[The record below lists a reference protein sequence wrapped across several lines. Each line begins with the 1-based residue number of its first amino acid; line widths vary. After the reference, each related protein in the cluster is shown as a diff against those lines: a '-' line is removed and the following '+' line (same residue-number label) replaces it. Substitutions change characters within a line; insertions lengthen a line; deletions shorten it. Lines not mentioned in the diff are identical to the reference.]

1 MVSSIIEKVSHFFAD
16 NRPLSLLLLVSIVLF
31 GVVAFFV
38 MPKQYNP
45 EIVRPAFVLNFNYE
59 GATKDEAL
67 NRVGY
72 ELIEKL
78 QVVPGVDD
86 IFTRVSDGAN
96 ISSTVIFEVGYDKAQ
111 AKVDLL
117 TQLQGYSNLSS
128 GAVSQLQVQEINP
141 ETIPVLQIVFSSE
154 NLTLSE
160 VREQVLSLRSSVLQ
174 VEGVSEMKVAG
185 GENNSI
191 NIEVDPVKLQRAG
204 ISLVSLNAVLDSAK
218 IRIRNTGFEDGRYA
232 ISSVF
237 DARVEN
243 VESIGLLPLGNNIYL
258 RDVATIYEGVSQD
271 RSYVLYSDKNIEPA
285 EVVMLAVSRQEG
297 TSAPVVTKAVLNQIE
312 NLLDQNQY
320 QDLAFKVVSDDGAVA
335 NKEIIGLTT
344 NLVTSIAIVT
354 LVLLLFLS
362 TRAALVVLIT
372 IPLTFLLVIAIGFM
386 FGESINRITLFA
398 LILSLGL
405 LVDATI
411 VVVDNI
417 YTHLRDAHRQGRQT
431 SLAVT
436 VSMAVKEVGVGLVL
450 SAVTSVIVFL
460 PMRYISGMMG
470 PYMGPISFFVPVAL
484 LVSLAIAI
492 VLTPFIAMHILKGDE
507 KENKVGLFFKDKLDL
522 LTQKY
527 VRLLKAIAYK
537 DGVRKKVL
545 GFAVLA
551 FCVSLIFP
559 LTGIVHFQMLPK
571 ADRDQ
576 FYLYVDVPQ
585 GTAREAT
592 RAFTEEVVAV
602 ALEHSEVM
610 STQLFVAGAPI
621 VDFNGLFKGAPERTD
636 FDQATVRVN
645 LTTAS
650 ARALSSTDIAT
661 EVRTALKKEFGD
673 KATYVRIMEEPPGPP
688 VAATL
693 VAKIHADSKE
703 VEEKAVTE
711 IENLFG
717 GVNGVVDIYKS
728 IDTPV
733 EEVVYKLN
741 RDNAMVAGV
750 SPREAG
756 EWFSLLSKPKLV
768 SEYIASDSQ
777 ERVLMYVQ
785 LPKEYTENPSGINR
799 LLVGNSSDNN
809 LPLGSLV
816 STSYELKSS
825 ATYLEAALPVQYV
838 TAEVEGRSIVYV
850 VIELMKRIIAGELPS
865 YEVASWSLFDMTLQ
879 STSGDKFTLAWG
891 GEWEMT
897 LENFRDLGV
906 AMIIALFLVYGVLV
920 AQYRS
925 FAWPGFILVTV
936 PLGLV
941 GIFFGFLILDVGFGI
956 YLTATALIGFI
967 ALIGIVVNNAII
979 YLEYV
984 EQAQAEGVNFT
995 EALIAAGAV
1004 RLRPILL
1011 TSLTT
1016 VLGSLTIASDPV
1028 WSGLAWAIIFGLS
1041 LSTILTLVIFPAL
1054 LLTFT
1059 PKNEAATPA
1068 E

>member
-1 MVSSIIEKVSHFFAD
+1 
-16 NRPLSLLLLVSIVLF
+16 
-31 GVVAFFV
+31 
-38 MPKQYNP
+38 
-45 EIVRPAFVLNFNYE
+45 
-59 GATKDEAL
+59 
-67 NRVGY
+67 
-72 ELIEKL
+72 
-78 QVVPGVDD
+78 
-86 IFTRVSDGAN
+86 
-96 ISSTVIFEVGYDKAQ
+96 VIG
-111 AKVDLL
+111 
-117 TQLQGYSNLSS
+117 
-128 GAVSQLQVQEINP
+128 
-141 ETIPVLQIVFSSE
+141 
-154 NLTLSE
+154 
-160 VREQVLSLRSSVLQ
+160 
-174 VEGVSEMKVAG
+174 
-185 GENNSI
+185 
-191 NIEVDPVKLQRAG
+191 
-204 ISLVSLNAVLDSAK
+204 
-218 IRIRNTGFEDGRYA
+218 
-232 ISSVF
+232 
-237 DARVEN
+237 
-243 VESIGLLPLGNNIYL
+243 
-258 RDVATIYEGVSQD
+258 
-271 RSYVLYSDKNIEPA
+271 
-285 EVVMLAVSRQEG
+285 
-297 TSAPVVTKAVLNQIE
+297 
-312 NLLDQNQY
+312 
-320 QDLAFKVVSDDGAVA
+320 
-335 NKEIIGLTT
+335 
-344 NLVTSIAIVT
+344 
-354 LVLLLFLS
+354 
-362 TRAALVVLIT
+362 
-372 IPLTFLLVIAIGFM
+372 IGFIL
-386 FGESINRITLFA
+386 GESINRITLFA

-417 YTHLRDAHRQGRQT
+417 YTHLRDAHRQGRKA
-431 SLAVT
+431 SLAVIT
-436 VSMAVKEVGVGLVL
+436 SGAVKEVGVGLVL

-507 KENKVGLFFKDKLDL
+507 KENIVGLFFKNKLDL
-522 LTQKY
+522 LTHKY
-527 VRLLKAIAYK
+527 VLLLKAIAYK
-537 DGVRKKVL
+537 PNVRRKVL
-545 GFAVLA
+545 GFALLA
-551 FCVSLIFP
+551 FLVSLIFP

-592 RAFTEEVVAV
+592 RKFTEEAVAV
-602 ALEHSEVM
+602 AIEQSEVVSAQM
-610 STQLFVAGAPI
+610 FVAGPPI

-636 FDQATVRVN
+636 FDQATVRIN
-645 LTTAS
+645 LTS
-650 ARALSSTDIAT
+650 ADTRSLSSTEIAT
-661 EVRTALKKEFGD
+661 EVRAALKQSLKD
-673 KATYVRIMEEPPGPP
+673 KAQFVRIMEEPPGPP

-703 VEEKAVTE
+703 VEQSAVIE

-717 GVNGVVDIYKS
+717 QVTGVVDVYKS
-728 IDTPV
+728 IDAPV

-741 RDNAMVAGV
+741 RDKAMAVGI
-750 SPREAG
+750 SPMEAG
-756 EWFSLLSKPKLV
+756 KWFSLLSEPKPV
-768 SEYIASDSQ
+768 SEYLASDLQ
-777 ERVLMYVQ
+777 ERVPTYLQ
-785 LPKEYTENPSGINR
+785 LPYEYTKNPSGADR
-799 LLVGNSSDNN
+799 LLVGNSSDNSV
-809 LPLGSLV
+809 PISSLV
-816 STSYELKSS
+816 STSYELRSQ

-865 YEVASWSLFDMTLQ
+865 YEVVNWSLFDMTLENAN
-879 STSGDKFTLAWG
+879 GDEVTLAWG

-897 LENFRDLGV
+897 LENFRDLGIG
-906 AMIIALFLVYGVLV
+906 MIIALFLVYGVLV

-941 GIFFGFLILDVGFGI
+941 GIFFGFFVLDVGFGI

-984 EQAQAEGVNFT
+984 EQAQAEGINFT

-1059 PKNEAATPA
+1059 PRKDTVLPA